1 MVTRTSPPPSA
12 EAVQAEPRQGLSYRP
27 NVDVCD
33 RGTEV
38 VFVADMPGAKADS
51 IEVTVD
57 DGVLTLHAAVAPREI
72 PGRAVR
78 QEYGIGDYRRQ
89 FRLGEGFDASRI
101 EAAYSQGV
109 LTVRVPRLAAVLPRR
124 VEVRAG

>member
-1 MVTRTSPPPSA
+1 MVTHTSPTPSA
-12 EAVQAEPRQGLSYRP
+12 DAVQAEPRQGLSYRP
-27 NVDVCD
+27 NVDVRD

-38 VFVADMPGAKADS
+38 LFVADMPGAKADS
-51 IEVTVD
+51 IDVSYD
-57 DGVLTLHAAVAPREI
+57 DGVLTLHAAVAPREM
-72 PGRAVR
+72 PGRSVQ

-101 EAAYSQGV
+101 EASYSQGV